1 MKTLNPDIFINKF
14 YFVVILVFLTIFLVS
29 NIKGNETIAKDSQ
42 NQELKVNEDLTFH
55 LVNN

>member
-14 YFVVILVFLTIFLVS
+14 YFVVILVFLTIFVVS
-29 NIKGNETIAKDSQ
+29 NMKGNETIAKDSQ
-42 NQELKVNEDLTFH
+42 NQELNTTEDLTLQ

>member
-29 NIKGNETIAKDSQ
+29 NMKGNETIAKDNQ
-42 NQELKVNEDLTFH
+42 NQELNTSEDLTFQM
-55 LVNN
+55 VNN

>member
-29 NIKGNETIAKDSQ
+29 NMKGNETFAKDNQ
-42 NQELKVNEDLTFH
+42 NQEIKASEDLTLQ

>member
-14 YFVVILVFLTIFLVS
+14 YFVVILVFLAIFLVS
-29 NIKGNETIAKDSQ
+29 NMNGNETIAKDSQ
-42 NQELKVNEDLTFH
+42 NQELKASEDLTFH